1 MVNRLIR
8 TLMMTAICSLAV
20 AFAPSP
26 ASAARD
32 AFKQSA
38 ELGKRTAKTSA
49 DVDKYVTQLNK
60 TEQALVSVAH
70 AQAKD
75 LKKRFNSFS
84 MEVDRL
90 DESQRRATSGI
101 QDMKSAAAQ
110 YFTSWDTSIGL
121 LSNPEL
127 KQASAE
133 RRSKVMQDHDG
144 LADALNSIRQQLQ
157 PFMSDLHDLRT
168 FLKSNLSLA
177 NTGKAAEMI
186 QKSQADAQAL
196 KDRII
201 GVQATLREFLSET
214 PK

>member
-1 MVNRLIR
+1 
-8 TLMMTAICSLAV
+8 
-20 AFAPSP
+20 
-26 ASAARD
+26 
-32 AFKQSA
+32 
-38 ELGKRTAKTSA
+38 
-49 DVDKYVTQLNK
+49 
-60 TEQALVSVAH
+60 
-70 AQAKD
+70 
-75 LKKRFNSFS
+75 
-84 MEVDRL
+84 
-90 DESQRRATSGI
+90 
-101 QDMKSAAAQ
+101 MKSAAAQ

-201 GVQATLREFLSET
+201 GVQATLKEFLSET